1 MKKKILVL
9 SAVVAMAMLASCSNT
24 QTKETED
31 TTAVVETV
39 TEEVTEEMTEE
50 MSEEMSEEE
59 SGEDVSENNNVE
71 IKFFNKTG
79 EEFTKLNV
87 IADSLNIEKG
97 SLSADESVLAE
108 IPKDAEELKVEFA
121 IGEETTR
128 LELKTDVLAGFN
140 VVIEKDNADGFIV
153 NYIGIDEEA

>member
-31 TTAVVETV
+31 TTAGVEVVTEEA
-39 TEEVTEEMTEE
+39 TEEVT
-50 MSEEMSEEE
+50 EEMSEEE

-128 LELKTDVLAGFN
+128 LALETDVLAGFN